1 MGTWILN
8 LAPMALEGS
17 EWIRT
22 RVWAPGT
29 MVKRVTW
36 RKHHCCLEEKCSRA
50 CETKTVQRAGVP
62 RVTRGSLCWVGELSL
77 DTNLEFWGHNG
88 MILGTILSSPSFGI
102 KETEVLGREWLAQG
116 LVSIT
121 MAARCRS
128 SLRCTYAHLPLRP

>member
-1 MGTWILN
+1 MEEASLLLRGKMQQSLCN
-8 LAPMALEGS
+8 KDGPEGRGAKS
-17 EWIRT
+17 
-22 RVWAPGT
+22 
-29 MVKRVTW
+29 
-36 RKHHCCLEEKCSRA
+36 H
-50 CETKTVQRAGVP
+50 Q
-62 RVTRGSLCWVGELSL
+62 GSLCWVGELSL

-121 MAARCRS
+121 MAARRRS